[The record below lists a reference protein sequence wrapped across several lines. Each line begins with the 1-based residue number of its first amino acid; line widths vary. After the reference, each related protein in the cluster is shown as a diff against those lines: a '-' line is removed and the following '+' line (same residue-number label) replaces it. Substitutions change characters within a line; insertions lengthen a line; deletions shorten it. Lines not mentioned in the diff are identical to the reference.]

1 MPAFVSEPLIGP
13 RLVFIAKFALKRTV
27 AHRAVNEMMFE
38 HRVFSTSRLLFRF
51 SEEETCA
58 DAADLTNCQQTIPP
72 RPSIELKSLLGT
84 AFAAK
89 PLGSRSDLGWTDRMV
104 PWRQIKD
111 GDAPV
116 WWWNRT
122 DG

>member
-38 HRVFSTSRLLFRF
+38 HRIFCTSRLLFRF

-58 DAADLTNCQQTIPP
+58 SAADLTNCQQTILPL
-72 RPSIELKSLLGT
+72 PSIELKSWLGT
-84 AFAAK
+84 AFAVK
-89 PLGSRSDLGWTDRMV
+89 PLGSKSNLGWTGRTV

-111 GDAPV
+111 GDALV
-116 WWWNRT
+116 WWNPT
-122 DG
+122 DS

>member
-1 MPAFVSEPLIGP
+1 MPEFMSEHPIGP
-13 RLVFIAKFALKRTV
+13 RLFFIANLILKRIV
-27 AHRAVNEMMFE
+27 AHRAVKDVMFE

-51 SEEETCA
+51 GEEETCA

-72 RPSIELKSLLGT
+72 RPSIELKSWLGT

-89 PLGSRSDLGWTDRMV
+89 PLGSRSNLGWTDRMV

-111 GDAPV
+111 ARP
-116 WWWNRT
+116 
-122 DG
+122 